1 MERIKSCL
9 ERLTNNN
16 NNNNNNNNDNDNDND
31 NDNNLTEFVNKQN
44 NEKNYKECVIC
55 LENMIYDEDLIIINC
70 SHIYHKECIQKWLNR
85 NSICPLCD
93 YIV

>member
-9 ERLTNNN
+9 ERLSFI
-16 NNNNNNNNDNDNDND
+16 NNNNDNDDN
-31 NDNNLTEFVNKQN
+31 NVNNNLTEFINKQKDSN
-44 NEKNYKECVIC
+44 NYKECVIC
-55 LENMIYDEDLIIINC
+55 LENMIYNEDLIMINC